1 MKTHPDRSGR
11 SVAATL
17 VGLMLWTMLPTGC
30 DQSTSMPSEIL
41 PARFSVDDS
50 GLVALREDVVRR
62 VPSQLPDLRFEEL
75 GSSGGIPEA
84 SGIRMGSLVFS
95 QVGTEEGW
103 RRADPASDSDVDP
116 AKSPFDGKYRG
127 SSAHLRLTGSGSV
140 RLPRT
145 EVLAGLSIALQ
156 AADVPTLRTLVPG
169 GGFDLP
175 ELRILV
181 TGYDSTGASV
191 GTVRAIPAVATYSL
205 ARVDTSWIWIDTWML
220 GPVASVTL
228 EVDSP
233 IPSVTTVLVDNL
245 ALASS
250 APEDPDA
257 FTIALIPDTQKYVEN
272 SLVGA
277 EDIFSIQ
284 TSWLAGNRDRLRLK
298 FAAHLGDIVENGDRE
313 SEWVVA
319 DRAMAILDEVV
330 PYGIMV
336 GNHDYEK
343 AWNHP
348 EEGSPGFLRHF
359 PARRFSSS
367 TTWKGVSPD
376 SLSSFHIVPTPIG
389 DFLWLFLSV
398 DSPHPTVPWAESVV
412 AAHPGLP
419 TFVTTHVYLRE
430 NGRLPVPYLTSLT
443 DGAWRGIS
451 ADSLF
456 RGFIAKHPQI
466 TMVTCGHV
474 SAESYQASKNI
485 RGDDVHELLQ
495 DYQNRVHGGEGFLR
509 LLRFHPS
516 RGFISVLTWSP
527 WLKTFEV
534 DANSQFQIPVAFG
547 SAPWR
552 TP

>member
-1 MKTHPDRSGR
+1 
-11 SVAATL
+11 
-17 VGLMLWTMLPTGC
+17 MLPTGC
-30 DQSTSMPSEIL
+30 DKSTSMPSESL
-41 PARFSVDDS
+41 PTRFSVDDS

-75 GSSGGIPEA
+75 GSASATPEA
-84 SGIRMGSLVFS
+84 SGIKLGSLVFP
-95 QVGTEEGW
+95 QVGTEGGW
-103 RRADPASDSDVDP
+103 RPADPSSDSDADP
-116 AKSPFDGKYRG
+116 SKSPLDGKYRG
-127 SSAHLRLTGSGSV
+127 SSAHLRLTDSGSI
-140 RLPRT
+140 RLSTT
-145 EVLAGLSIALQ
+145 EVLAGLSVALQ
-156 AADVPTLRTLVPG
+156 AADVPLLRTLVPG

-191 GTVRAIPAVATYSL
+191 GTVRAIPAVATYSRP
-205 ARVDTSWIWIDTWML
+205 RVDTSWIWIDTWML

-228 EVDSP
+228 VVDSP

-250 APEDPDA
+250 APEDQDA

-272 SLVGA
+272 TVMGA
-277 EDIFSIQ
+277 EDVFSIQ
-284 TSWLAGNRDRLRLK
+284 TSWLARNRDNLRLK
-298 FAAHLGDIVENGDRE
+298 FVSHLGDIVENGDRE
-313 SEWVVA
+313 AEWMVA
-319 DRAMAILDEVV
+319 DRAMSILDGVV

-376 SLSSFHIVPTPIG
+376 SLSSFHVVPTPIG
-389 DFLWLFLSV
+389 DFLWLLLSV
-398 DSPHPTVPWAESVV
+398 DSPHPTVPWADSVL

-419 TFVTTHVYLRE
+419 TFITTHVYLRE

-456 RGFIAKHPQI
+456 RGFIATHPQI
-466 TMVTCGHV
+466 AMVTCGHV
-474 SAESYQASKNI
+474 SAEKHQASKNL

-495 DYQNRVHGGEGFLR
+495 DYQNRENGGEGFLR
-509 LLRFHPS
+509 LLRFHPT

-534 DANSQFQIPVAFG
+534 DANSQFRIPVSFA
-547 SAPWR
+547 SAPWK